1 MTDAQLAT
9 RARTI
14 LDGIYRD
21 ELAAW
26 RSLFET
32 RADQGRA
39 TTDIAQSARAA
50 PAGAIET
57 VLADIDEVVPGR
69 MGEGGAV
76 VFAVEASASTYA
88 SVDEIVDRKRHV
100 CTPVTTW
107 HLVVRL

>member
-39 TTDIAQSARAA
+39 TTDIAQYARAA
-50 PAGAIET
+50 TLGAIDM
-57 VLADIDEVVPGR
+57 VLADIDEVGPVRSGA
-69 MGEGGAV
+69 GGAV
-76 VFAVEASASTYA
+76 VFADKVRSTHPELDDMICMRVP
-88 SVDEIVDRKRHV
+88 SIVGGV
-100 CTPVTTW
+100 
-107 HLVVRL
+107 